1 FILNNRKVQ
10 HSSMKKAYTS
20 KEISQ
25 LIEGKLIRH
34 FGREPDNATQHQIYR
49 SACFVVRDI
58 LSELWLENHDIICS
72 QTEKQVIYLSMEFL
86 PGTSLRNHL
95 FNLGMEEIFR
105 SALKDYDQE
114 IEAFYEMEPDAG
126 LGNGGLGRLASCYLD
141 AISSCGM
148 FGQGMSICYEYG
160 IFKQKIRD
168 GIQVEE
174 PDDWLDLGD
183 CWLITKEDEAEEVH
197 FGGKLSEV
205 WDDKGKMKLIHT
217 DYTTVIAVP
226 RDMLI
231 SGYRSEAVNTLRL
244 WESTSPISIDME
256 LFAKGEYLQ
265 SMEEKHQAEI
275 ISKILY
281 PEDAHEEGKL
291 LRMKQ
296 QYFFISASMQ
306 TLTKRH
312 MQTYDSLDNFHE
324 KIAVH
329 INDTHPTMSIPELM
343 RIFIDVYGYE
353 WEDAW
358 DIVAKTV
365 SYTNHTVMPE
375 ALEQWPE
382 DLFARL
388 LPRLHSII
396 KEINRRF
403 SEELLLAF
411 PGDEALRNEMAIIF
425 NGKIRMANLCVMASH
440 TVNGVSAL
448 HSCII
453 KKKLFRGY
461 ARLTPEKFTSVTNGI
476 AYRRWLCQA
485 NPKLSELIEELCGPG
500 FKRDPVELEKLLAYK
515 EDPAVLEKLA
525 QIKRDNKLR
534 LAEYIKNRNNIIVN
548 PDSIFDVQVKR
559 LHEYKRQ
566 LLNLFHII
574 DLCNKIGE
582 NPNLEMQPR
591 TFIFGAKAAA
601 GYYMAK
607 QIIRLAC
614 KLSEHLEKDPLL
626 RERIKVVFLE
636 NYSVS
641 LSELIIPAADLS
653 EQISLAGKE
662 ASGTGNMKLMLNG
675 AVTIGTMDGANVEI
689 YNAVGKENIFIFGM
703 GAEEAERLAAGGTY
717 SPWSYYQENK
727 SIAAVIKFLA
737 NGIPGGSFGDIIN
750 SLIAGFNGEA
760 DQYFVIADFE
770 SYRNAQAEAVAAYR
784 DSLRWGGMSLTNIA
798 KAGFF
803 AADRSVREYADRI
816 WRIQSIHDPV

>member
-1 FILNNRKVQ
+1 MEKN
-10 HSSMKKAYTS
+10 YTP
-20 KEISQ
+20 KEISE
-25 LIEGKLIRH
+25 LIEGKLLRH
-34 FGREPDNATQHQIYR
+34 FGRERSNATKLQIYR
-49 SACFVVRDI
+49 AACFVVRDI
-58 LSELWLENHDIICS
+58 LSKKWLKNHDIICS

-95 FNLGMEEIFR
+95 FNLGMEDVLQ
-105 SALKDYDQE
+105 SALKDYGQE
-114 IEAFYEMEPDAG
+114 LEEFYTMEPDAG

-160 IFKQKIRD
+160 IFKQKIQD
-168 GIQVEE
+168 GKQIEQ

-183 CWLITKEDEAEEVH
+183 CWLITKEDESEEVY
-197 FGGKLSEV
+197 FGGTLSEV
-205 WDDKGKMKLIHT
+205 WDDMGRMKLIHQN
-217 DYTTVIAVP
+217 YSTVIAVP

-244 WESTSPISIDME
+244 WESTSPISIDMD

-281 PEDAHEEGKL
+281 PEDAHDEGKI

-312 MQTYDSLDNFHE
+312 MLTYGKLDNFHE

-329 INDTHPTMSIPELM
+329 INDTHPTMSILELM
-343 RIFIDVYGYE
+343 RILIDIYDYE
-353 WEDAW
+353 WEEAW
-358 DIVAKTV
+358 DIVTKTV

-382 DLFARL
+382 ALFAGL
-388 LPRLHSII
+388 LPRLHSIL
-396 KEINRRF
+396 KEINRRHN
-403 SEELLLAF
+403 EELLKAF
-411 PGDEALRNEMAIIF
+411 PDDEPVRNEMAIIQ
-425 NGKIRMANLCVMASH
+425 NGKIRMANLCVVASH
-440 TVNGVSAL
+440 TVNGVSSL
-448 HSCII
+448 HSGII
-453 KKKLFRGY
+453 KEKLFNGFS
-461 ARLTPEKFTSVTNGI
+461 RLTPDKFTNVTNGI

-485 NPKLSELIEELCGPG
+485 NPKLSSFIEELCGPG
-500 FKRDPVELEKLLAYK
+500 FIKNSQELEQLLKFK
-515 EDPAVLEKLA
+515 EDRNVLEQLA
-525 QIKRDNKLR
+525 KIKRDNKIK
-534 LAEYIKNRNNIIVN
+534 LADYIKTHNNIIVN

-566 LLNLFHII
+566 LLNLIHII
-574 DLCNKIGE
+574 DLYNKIKE

-591 TFIFGAKAAA
+591 TFLFGAKAAA

-614 KLSEHLEKDPLL
+614 KLSEQLEMDPVV
-626 RERIKVVFLE
+626 RDRIKVVFLE

-641 LSELIIPAADLS
+641 LSELIMPAADLS

-689 YNAVGKENIFIFGM
+689 YNAVGNENIFIFGM
-703 GAEEAERLAAGGTY
+703 GVEQVEQLSREGTY
-717 SPWSYYQENK
+717 SPWSYYQDSR
-727 SIAAVIKFLA
+727 SISAVIKFLA
-737 NGIPGGSFGDIIN
+737 NGLPEDSFGDIIN
-750 SLIAGFNGEA
+750 SLTTGFNGEA

-770 SYRNAQAEAVAAYR
+770 SYKIAQSEAAQAYQ
-784 DSLRWGGMSLTNIA
+784 DTFRWGGMSLTNIA
-798 KAGFF
+798 KSGIFS
-803 AADRSVREYADRI
+803 ADRSVREYADRI
-816 WRIQSIHDPV
+816 WRIPSLNDSI

>member
-1 FILNNRKVQ
+1 MDKV
-10 HSSMKKAYTS
+10 YTPN
-20 KEISQ
+20 EISE
-25 LIEGKLIRH
+25 LIQGKLMRY
-34 FGREPDNATQHQIYR
+34 FGREPEDATKQQIYR
-49 SACFVVRDI
+49 ATCFVVRDI
-58 LSELWLENHDIICS
+58 MSEMWLKHHEIICS

-86 PGTSLRNHL
+86 PGTSLRNNL
-95 FNLGMEEIFR
+95 FNLGVENIFQT
-105 SALKDYDQE
+105 ALESFGQNITE
-114 IEAFYEMEPDAG
+114 FYGMEPDAG

-160 IFKQKIRD
+160 IFKQKIQD
-168 GIQVEE
+168 GKQIEQ

-183 CWLITKEDEAEEVH
+183 CWLITKEDEAEEVR

-205 WDDKGKMKLIHT
+205 WDDQGRMKLIHK
-217 DYTTVIAVP
+217 DYTTVIAIP

-231 SGYRSEAVNTLRL
+231 SGYHSETINTLRL
-244 WESTSPISIDME
+244 WQSTSPISIDME

-281 PEDAHEEGKL
+281 PEDAHTEGKM

-312 MQTYDSLDNFHE
+312 FKTYETLDNFYD
-324 KIAVH
+324 KIAIH
-329 INDTHPTMSIPELM
+329 INDTHPTMAILELM
-343 RIFIDVYGYE
+343 RILIDEYNYE

-358 DIVAKTV
+358 EIVKKTV

-382 DLFARL
+382 DLFAKL
-388 LPRLHSII
+388 LPRLHSIL
-396 KEINRRF
+396 KEINRRLNEDLQ
-403 SEELLLAF
+403 SAF
-411 PGDEALRNEMAIIF
+411 PDNERLRNEMAIIY
-425 NGKIRMANLCVMASH
+425 NGKIRMANLCVASSH
-440 TVNGVSAL
+440 TVNGVSSL
-448 HSCII
+448 HSGII
-453 KKKLFRGY
+453 KDKLFNGFY
-461 ARLTPEKFTSVTNGI
+461 RLSPEKFTNVTNGI

-485 NPKLSELIEELCGPG
+485 NPKLSNLIEDLCGSG
-500 FKRDPVELEKLLAYK
+500 FKENSNELLKLLKFK
-515 EDPAVLEKLA
+515 EDQGVLDQLAKIKRENKIKLA
-525 QIKRDNKLR
+525 
-534 LAEYIKNRNNIIVN
+534 EVIKNNNNIIVN

-566 LLNLFHII
+566 LLNLIHII
-574 DLCNKIGE
+574 DLYNQIKE
-582 NPNLEMQPR
+582 NPEMEIQPR

-607 QIIRLAC
+607 QVIRLAC
-614 KLSEHLEKDPLL
+614 KLSEHLEKDPLV
-626 RERIKVVFLE
+626 RGRIKVVFLE

-641 LSELIIPAADLS
+641 LSEMIMPAADLS

-689 YNAVGKENIFIFGM
+689 YNEVGPENIFIFGM
-703 GAEEAERLAAGGTY
+703 SVDQVEQLHRDGNY
-717 SPWSYYQENK
+717 SPWSYYQDNR
-727 SIAAVIKFLA
+727 SIAAIIKFLA
-737 NGIPGGSFGDIIN
+737 NGIPGESFGDIIN
-750 SLIAGFNGEA
+750 SLTTGFNGEA

-770 SYRNAQAEAVAAYR
+770 SYKNAQQMVSAAYQ
-784 DSLRWGGMSLTNIA
+784 DTFRWGGMSLTNIA
-798 KAGFF
+798 KAGIFS
-803 AADRSVREYADRI
+803 ADRSVREYADRI
-816 WRIQSIHDPV
+816 WGIKSLYDTI

>member
-1 FILNNRKVQ
+1 MHNV
-10 HSSMKKAYTS
+10 YTS
-20 KEISQ
+20 KDLSK
-25 LIEGKLIRH
+25 LMEGKLLRY
-34 FGREPDNATQHQIYR
+34 FGREPDKATKQQVYR
-49 SACFVVRDI
+49 AACFVVRDI
-58 LSELWLENHDIICS
+58 LSEKWLKNHEIVCS

-86 PGTSLRNHL
+86 PGTSLRNNL
-95 FNLGMEEIFR
+95 FNLGMEETFR
-105 SALKDYDQE
+105 SALQE
-114 IEAFYEMEPDAG
+114 FGQDMDELFELEPDAG

-141 AISSCGM
+141 AIASCGM

-160 IFKQKIRD
+160 IFRQKVRE
-168 GIQVEE
+168 GRQVEE
-174 PDDWLDLGD
+174 PDDWLELGD
-183 CWLITKEDEAEEVH
+183 CWLITKEDEAEEVR

-205 WDDKGKMKLIHT
+205 WDDKGRMKLIHS

-231 SGYRSEAVNTLRL
+231 PGYQSNAVNTLRL
-244 WESTSPISIDME
+244 WQSTSPIHIDME

-281 PEDAHEEGKL
+281 PEDAHEEGKI

-312 MQTYDSLDNFHE
+312 MQTFGSLDNFHE

-329 INDTHPTMSIPELM
+329 INDTHPTMSILELM
-343 RIFIDVYGYE
+343 RILIDEYGYE
-353 WEDAW
+353 WEPAW
-358 DIVAKTV
+358 DIVAKTI

-388 LPRLHSII
+388 LPRLHSIL
-396 KEINRRF
+396 KEINRRHNDN
-403 SEELLLAF
+403 LLTIF
-411 PGDEALRNEMAIIF
+411 PDNESRRNEMAIIL
-425 NGKIRMANLCVMASH
+425 NGKIRMANLCVVASH
-440 TVNGVSAL
+440 TVNGVSSL
-448 HSCII
+448 HSGII
-453 KKKLFRGY
+453 KEKLFRGF
-461 ARLTPEKFTSVTNGI
+461 AEATPEKFTNVTNGI

-485 NPKLSELIEELCGPG
+485 NPELSDLIGELCGEG
-500 FKRDPVELEKLLAYK
+500 FKKNSTELLRLLPYK
-515 EDPAVLEKLA
+515 EDRSVLEKLA
-525 QIKRDNKLR
+525 QIKRKNKIR
-534 LAEYIKNRNNIIVN
+534 LADYIKYHNNIIVN

-566 LLNLFHII
+566 LLNLIHII
-574 DLCNKIGE
+574 DLYNRIKE
-582 NPNLEMQPR
+582 NPNLDIQPR
-591 TFIFGAKAAA
+591 TFLFGAKAAA

-614 KLSEHLEKDPLL
+614 MLSDQLEKDPAVRDL
-626 RERIKVVFLE
+626 IKVVFLE

-641 LSELIIPAADLS
+641 LSERIMPAADLS
-653 EQISLAGKE
+653 EQISLAGTE

-689 YNAVGKENIFIFGM
+689 YNAVGEENIFIFGM
-703 GAEEAERLAAGGTY
+703 RVDEVERLKQEGSY
-717 SPWSYYQENK
+717 SPWGYYQDNK
-727 SIAAVIKFLA
+727 SIASIIRFLA
-737 NGIPGGSFGDIIN
+737 NGIPGSSFGDIIN

-770 SYRNAQAEAVAAYR
+770 SYKAAQTEVSDAYR
-784 DSLRWGGMSLTNIA
+784 DRHRWGGMSLTNIA
-798 KAGFF
+798 KSGIFS
-803 AADRSVREYADRI
+803 ADRSVREYAERI
-816 WRIQSIHDPV
+816 WGIKSFDDKVSFQKTIL

>member
-1 FILNNRKVQ
+1 MDKI
-10 HSSMKKAYTS
+10 YTS
-20 KEISQ
+20 KEISKF
-25 LIEGKLIRH
+25 IEGKLLRH
-34 FGREPDNATQHQIYR
+34 FGREPDNATKLQIYR
-49 SACFVVRDI
+49 ATCFVVRDI
-58 LSELWLENHDIICS
+58 LSEMWLKNHEIICA

-86 PGTSLRNHL
+86 PGTSLRNNL
-95 FNLGMEEIFR
+95 FNLGIEEIFH
-105 SALKDYDQE
+105 SALKDYSQN
-114 IEAFYEMEPDAG
+114 IEELYQMDPDAG

-160 IFKQKIRD
+160 IFKQKIQD
-168 GIQVEE
+168 GNQIEQ
-174 PDDWLDLGD
+174 PDNWLDLGD

-205 WDDKGKMKLIHT
+205 WDDKGRMKLIHS

-281 PEDAHEEGKL
+281 PEDAHDEGKI

-312 MQTYDSLDNFHE
+312 METYENLDNFHE

-329 INDTHPTMSIPELM
+329 INDTHPTMSILELM
-343 RIFIDVYGYE
+343 RIFIDVYNYQ

-358 DIVAKTV
+358 DIVTKTV

-382 DLFARL
+382 GLFSGL
-388 LPRLHSII
+388 LPRLHSIL
-396 KEINRRF
+396 KEINRRLN
-403 SEELLLAF
+403 EELQKTF
-411 PGDEALRNEMAIIF
+411 PDNEPLRNEMAIIL

-440 TVNGVSAL
+440 TVNGVSSL
-448 HSCII
+448 HSGII
-453 KKKLFRGY
+453 KEKLFHGFSL
-461 ARLTPEKFTSVTNGI
+461 LTPDKFTNVTNGI

-485 NPKLSELIEELCGPG
+485 NPKLSDFIEELCGPG
-500 FKRDPVELEKLLAYK
+500 FKRNSQELEQLLNYK
-515 EDPAVLEKLA
+515 EDRGVLEKLA
-525 QIKRDNKLR
+525 QIKRENKIR
-534 LAEYIKNRNNIIVN
+534 LADYIKTNNNIIVS

-566 LLNLFHII
+566 LLNLIHII
-574 DLCNKIGE
+574 DLYNKLRE
-582 NPNLEMQPR
+582 NPDLEMQPR
-591 TFIFGAKAAA
+591 TFIFGAKSAA

-614 KLSEHLEKDPLL
+614 KLSEQLEKDPLVKG
-626 RERIKVVFLE
+626 RIKVVFLE

-641 LSELIIPAADLS
+641 LSELIMPAADVS
-653 EQISLAGKE
+653 EQISTAGKE

-689 YNAVGKENIFIFGM
+689 YNAVGKDNMFLFGM
-703 GAEEAERLAAGGTY
+703 SVDQVEQLKKEGTY
-717 SPWSYYQENK
+717 SPWSYYQDNR
-727 SIAAVIKFLA
+727 SISGIVQFLA
-737 NGIPGGSFGDIIN
+737 NGIQGVSFGDIIN
-750 SLIAGFNGEA
+750 SLTTGFNGEA
-760 DQYFVIADFE
+760 DQYLVIADFE
-770 SYRNAQAEAVAAYR
+770 SYKTAQSEVASTYQ
-784 DSLRWGGMSLTNIA
+784 DTFRWGGMSLVNIA
-798 KAGFF
+798 KSGIFS
-803 AADRSVREYADRI
+803 ADRSVKEYADRI
-816 WRIQSIHDPV
+816 WGIQSLHDPV

>member
-1 FILNNRKVQ
+1 MNKV
-10 HSSMKKAYTS
+10 YTS
-20 KEISQ
+20 QDISK
-25 LIEGKLIRH
+25 LIEGKLMRH
-34 FGREPDNATQHQIYR
+34 FGREADNATKHQIFR
-49 SACFVVRDI
+49 AACFVVRDI
-58 LSELWLENHDIICS
+58 LSEMWLENSDTVCS

-95 FNLGMEEIFR
+95 FNLGLEDVFQTAVESFNESLEE
-105 SALKDYDQE
+105 LYQ
-114 IEAFYEMEPDAG
+114 MEPDAG

-141 AISSCGM
+141 AISSTGM
-148 FGQGMSICYEYG
+148 LGQGMSICYEYG
-160 IFKQKIRD
+160 IFKQEIKD
-168 GIQVEE
+168 GKQIEK
-174 PDDWLDLGD
+174 PDDWLDLGES
-183 CWLITKEDEAEEVH
+183 WLITKEDESEEVH

-205 WDDKGKMKLIHT
+205 WDDKGRMKLIHK

-231 SGYRSEAVNTLRL
+231 SGYDSSVVNTLRL
-244 WESTSPISIDME
+244 WQSTSPISIDME
-256 LFAKGEYLQ
+256 LFARGEYLK

-281 PEDAHEEGKL
+281 PEDAHDEGKI

-312 MQTYDSLDNFHE
+312 VNAYGNLDRFYE
-324 KIAVH
+324 KIAIH
-329 INDTHPTMSIPELM
+329 INDTHPTMAILELM
-343 RIFIDVYGYE
+343 RILMDDYNYE
-353 WEDAW
+353 WDAAW
-358 DIVAKTV
+358 DIVTKTV

-382 DLFARL
+382 NLFAAL
-388 LPRLHSII
+388 LPRLHSIL

-403 SEELLLAF
+403 VDELIKEF
-411 PGDEALRNEMAIIF
+411 PDNETLRNEMAVIF
-425 NGKIRMANLCVMASH
+425 NGKIRMANLCVVASH

-448 HSCII
+448 HSGII
-453 KKKLFRGY
+453 KDRLFHGY
-461 ARLTPEKFTSVTNGI
+461 SLMTPDKFTNVTNGI

-485 NPKLSELIEELCGPG
+485 NPKLSNLITELCGPG
-500 FKRDPVELEKLLAYK
+500 FKRNSMELEKLM
-515 EDPAVLEKLA
+515 EFRDDRNVLEKLA
-525 QIKRDNKLR
+525 QIKRENKIH
-534 LAEYIKNRNNIIVN
+534 LADRIKYSNNITVN
-548 PDSIFDVQVKR
+548 PDSLFDVQVKR

-574 DLCNKIGE
+574 DLYNRIKE
-582 NPNLEMQPR
+582 NPNMEIQPR

-614 KLSEHLEKDPLL
+614 KLSEHLEKDPAVRDL
-626 RERIKVVFLE
+626 IKIVFLE

-641 LSELIIPAADLS
+641 LSEMIMPAADLS

-689 YNAVGKENIFIFGM
+689 FNAVGEENIFIFGM
-703 GAEEAERLAAGGTY
+703 SVDEVENIVKDGRY
-717 SPWSYYQENK
+717 SPWNFYQDNR
-727 SIAAVIKFLA
+727 SIASVIKFLA
-737 NGIPGGSFGDIIN
+737 GGIPGESFGDIIN
-750 SLIAGFNGEA
+750 SLTTGFNGEA
-760 DQYFVIADFE
+760 DHYFVIADFE
-770 SYRNAQAEAVAAYR
+770 SYKNTQQKVSEAYR
-784 DSLRWGGMSLTNIA
+784 DTLHWNRMSLANIA
-798 KAGFF
+798 KAGIFS
-803 AADRSVREYADRI
+803 ADRSVREYADRI
-816 WRIQSIHDPV
+816 WGIKPIYDSI

>member
-1 FILNNRKVQ
+1 MDKV
-10 HSSMKKAYTS
+10 YTS
-20 KEISQ
+20 KDISS
-25 LIEGKLIRH
+25 LIEGKLLRH
-34 FGREPDNATQHQIYR
+34 FGREPDHATIQQIYR
-49 SACFVVRDI
+49 AACFVVRDI
-58 LSELWLENHDIICS
+58 LSEKWLRNHDIICS

-86 PGTSLRNHL
+86 PGASLRNNL
-95 FNLGMEEIFR
+95 FNLGLEDTFAA
-105 SALKDYDQE
+105 ALAEYDQD
-114 IEAFYEMEPDAG
+114 IKKLYEMDPDAG

-160 IFKQKIRD
+160 IFKQKIQD
-168 GIQVEE
+168 GKQIET

-205 WDDKGKMKLIHT
+205 WDEKGRMRLIHQ

-231 SGYRSEAVNTLRL
+231 SGYHSDAVNTLRL
-244 WESTSPISIDME
+244 WQSTSPISIDME

-281 PEDAHEEGKL
+281 PEDAHDEGKI

-312 MQTYDSLDNFHE
+312 MQTYGNLDNFYE

-329 INDTHPTMSIPELM
+329 INDTHPTMSILELM
-343 RIFIDVYGYE
+343 RILIDIYDYS
-353 WEDAW
+353 WDHAW
-358 DIVAKTV
+358 NIVTKTV
-365 SYTNHTVMPE
+365 SFTNHTVMPE

-382 DLFARL
+382 ALFAGL
-388 LPRLHSII
+388 LPRLHSIL

-403 SEELLLAF
+403 NEELLVTF
-411 PGDEALRNEMAIIF
+411 PDDEPLRNEMAVIL
-425 NGKIRMANLCVMASH
+425 NGKIRMANLCVIASH
-440 TVNGVSAL
+440 TVNGVSSL
-448 HSCII
+448 HSGII
-453 KKKLFRGY
+453 REKLFRGFS
-461 ARLTPEKFTSVTNGI
+461 TMSPSKFTNVTNGI

-485 NPKLSELIEELCGPG
+485 NPKLSNLIEELCGPG
-500 FKRDPVELEKLLAYK
+500 FKTNSHELEHLLQYK
-515 EDPAVLEKLA
+515 EDRAVLQQLA
-525 QIKRDNKLR
+525 AIKRQNKIN
-534 LAEYIKNRNNIIVN
+534 LADYIKNNNNIIVN

-566 LLNLFHII
+566 LLNLVHII
-574 DLCNKIGE
+574 DLYNKIKE
-582 NPNLEMQPR
+582 NPNLELQPR

-614 KLSEHLEKDPLL
+614 KLSEQLEKDPVV
-626 RERIKVVFLE
+626 RDRIKVVFLE

-641 LSELIIPAADLS
+641 LSELIMPAADLS

-689 YNAVGKENIFIFGM
+689 HNAVGSDNIFIFGM
-703 GAEEAERLAAGGTY
+703 SAEQAEQLNRDGTY
-717 SPWSYYQENK
+717 SPWSYYQDNR
-727 SIAAVIKFLA
+727 SISGIIQFLA
-737 NGIPGGSFGDIIN
+737 NGIPGESFGDIIN
-750 SLIAGFNGEA
+750 SLTTGFNGEA
-760 DQYFVIADFE
+760 DQYFIIADFE
-770 SYRNAQAEAVAAYR
+770 SYKNAQLEAAKAYQ
-784 DSLRWGGMSLTNIA
+784 DTFRWGGMSLTNIA
-798 KAGFF
+798 KAGVFS
-803 AADRSVREYADRI
+803 ADRSVREYADRI
-816 WRIQSIHDPV
+816 WGIQPLYDSI

>member
-1 FILNNRKVQ
+1 
-10 HSSMKKAYTS
+10 M
-20 KEISQ
+20 
-25 LIEGKLIRH
+25 RH
-34 FGREPDNATQHQIYR
+34 FGREPGNATKQQIYR
-49 SACFVVRDI
+49 SVCLVVRDI
-58 LSELWLENHDIICS
+58 LSELWLDNHDIICS

-95 FNLGMEEIFR
+95 FNLGLEEDFR
-105 SALKDYDQE
+105 FALKEYGRE
-114 IEAFYEMEPDAG
+114 IEEFYEMEPDAG

-168 GIQVEE
+168 GMQVEE

-205 WDDKGKMKLIHT
+205 WDEKGRMKLIHT
-217 DYTTVIAVP
+217 DYTTVVAVP

-231 SGYRSEAVNTLRL
+231 SGYHSGAVNTLRL
-244 WESTSPISIDME
+244 WQSTSPISIDME

-312 MQTYDSLDNFHE
+312 MQTYGSLDNFHE

-329 INDTHPTMSIPELM
+329 INDTHPAMSIPELM
-343 RIFIDVYGYE
+343 RILIDVYGYE
-353 WEDAW
+353 WEKAW
-358 DIVAKTV
+358 DIVTKTV

-388 LPRLHSII
+388 LPRLHSIL

-403 SEELLLAF
+403 SGGLLLTF
-411 PGDEALRNEMAIIF
+411 PGDEAMRNEMAVIF

-440 TVNGVSAL
+440 TVNGVSSL
-448 HSCII
+448 HSGII
-453 KKKLFRGY
+453 KEKLFRGF

-485 NPKLSELIEELCGPG
+485 NPGLSEFIEELCGPE
-500 FKRDPVELEKLLAYK
+500 FKHDPVKLEKLLAFK
-515 EDPAVLEKLA
+515 EDRAVLEKLA
-525 QIKRDNKLR
+525 QIKRENKLR
-534 LAEYIKNRNNIIVN
+534 LAEHIKVHNNIIVN

-574 DLCNKIGE
+574 DLCNKIRE
-582 NPNLEMQPR
+582 NPGLEVQPR
-591 TFIFGAKAAA
+591 TLLFGAKAAA

-614 KLSEHLEKDPLL
+614 KLSEHIEKDPLL
-626 RERIKVVFLE
+626 RDRVRVVFLE

-641 LSELIIPAADLS
+641 LSEMIIPAADLS

-675 AVTIGTMDGANVEI
+675 AVTIGTMDGANIEI
-689 YNAVGKENIFIFGM
+689 YNAVGKDNIFIFGM
-703 GAEEAERLAAGGTY
+703 DAEEAERLAVDGTY
-717 SPWSYYQENK
+717 SPWSYYQDSR
-727 SIAAVIKFLA
+727 SIAGVVKFLA
-737 NGIPGGSFGDIIN
+737 NGMPGTSFGDIIN

-770 SYRNAQAEAVAAYR
+770 SYRNAQLEAARAYQ
-784 DSLRWGGMSLTNIA
+784 DPYRWGGMSLVNIA
-798 KAGFF
+798 KSGFF

-816 WRIQSIHDPV
+816 WGIKSFDDPV

>member
-1 FILNNRKVQ
+1 
-10 HSSMKKAYTS
+10 MDKAYTPE
-20 KEISQ
+20 EITK
-25 LIEGKLIRH
+25 LMEGKLLRH
-34 FGREPDNATQHQIYR
+34 YGREPEDATKQQIYR
-49 SACFVVRDI
+49 AACFVVRDV
-58 LSELWLENHDIICS
+58 LSEMWLKNHEIVCE

-86 PGTSLRNHL
+86 PGTSLRNNI

-105 SALKDYDQE
+105 SAVTSFGHDIDE
-114 IEAFYEMEPDAG
+114 FYRMEPDAG

-160 IFKQKIRD
+160 IFKQKILD
-168 GIQVEE
+168 GKQIEE

-197 FGGKLSEV
+197 FGGRLSEV
-205 WDDKGKMKLIHT
+205 WDDKGRMKLIHK
-217 DYTTVIAVP
+217 DYSTVIAVP

-231 SGYRSEAVNTLRL
+231 SGYDSEVVNSLRL
-244 WESTSPISIDME
+244 WQASSPISIDME

-281 PEDAHEEGKL
+281 PEDAHDEGKI

-312 MQTYDSLDNFHE
+312 MQTYGSLDNFHE

-329 INDTHPTMSIPELM
+329 INDTHPTMSILELM
-343 RIFIDVYGYE
+343 RILIDLYDYK
-353 WEDAW
+353 WENAW
-358 DIVAKTV
+358 SIVAKAV

-382 DLFARL
+382 DLFAGL
-388 LPRLHSII
+388 LPRLHSIL
-396 KEINRRF
+396 KEINRRNN
-403 SEELLLAF
+403 EELMYAY
-411 PGDEALRNEMAIIF
+411 PENERLRNEMAIIL
-425 NGKIRMANLCVMASH
+425 NGKIRMANLCVATSH
-440 TVNGVSAL
+440 TVNGVSSL
-448 HSCII
+448 HSGII
-453 KKKLFRGY
+453 REKLFNGY
-461 ARLTPEKFTSVTNGI
+461 ARIKPEKFTNVTNGI

-485 NPKLSELIEELCGPG
+485 NPKLADFIEELCGPD
-500 FKRDPVELEKLLAYK
+500 FRKNSMELENLLKYK
-515 EDPAVLEKLA
+515 EDRGVLEQLA
-525 QIKRDNKLR
+525 RIKRENKLR
-534 LAEYIKNRNNIIVN
+534 LAEYIKNNNNIIVN

-566 LLNLFHII
+566 LLNLIHII
-574 DLCNKIGE
+574 DLYNKIKE
-582 NPNLEMQPR
+582 NPDIEMQPR

-614 KLSEHLEKDPLL
+614 KLSDQLETDPVVKG
-626 RERIKVVFLE
+626 RIKIVFLE

-641 LSELIIPAADLS
+641 LSELIMPAADLS
-653 EQISLAGKE
+653 EQISLAGTE

-689 YNAVGKENIFIFGM
+689 YNAVGNENIFIFGM
-703 GAEEAERLAAGGTY
+703 GVDQVEQLKREGTY
-717 SPWSYYQENK
+717 SPWSYYQDSR
-727 SIAAVIKFLA
+727 SISAVIKFLA
-737 NGIPGGSFGDIIN
+737 NGIPGISFGDVIN
-750 SLIAGFNGEA
+750 SLTTGFNGEA
-760 DQYFVIADFE
+760 DQYLVIADFE
-770 SYRNAQAEAVAAYR
+770 SYKQAQMEVSHAYQ
-784 DSLRWGGMSLTNIA
+784 DSFRWGGMSLTNIA
-798 KAGFF
+798 KSGIFS
-803 AADRSVREYADRI
+803 ADRSVREYADRI
-816 WRIQSIHDPV
+816 WGIKSLYDPV

>member
-1 FILNNRKVQ
+1 MDKV
-10 HSSMKKAYTS
+10 YTS
-20 KEISQ
+20 KEISE
-25 LIEGKLIRH
+25 LIEGKLRRH
-34 FGREPDNATQHQIYR
+34 FGREPEDATKQQIYR
-49 SACFVVRDI
+49 AACFVVRDI
-58 LSELWLENHDIICS
+58 LSEMWLKNHEIICS

-86 PGTSLRNHL
+86 PGTSLRNNL
-95 FNLGMEEIFR
+95 FNLGYEDIFR
-105 SALKDYDQE
+105 SALKEYGQE
-114 IEAFYEMEPDAG
+114 IDDFYSMEPDAG

-160 IFKQKIRD
+160 IFKQKIQD
-168 GIQVEE
+168 GKQIEQ

-197 FGGKLSEV
+197 FGGRLSEV
-205 WDDKGKMKLIHT
+205 WDDKGRMKLIHM
-217 DYTTVIAVP
+217 DYTTVIAIP
-226 RDMLI
+226 NDMLI
-231 SGYRSEAVNTLRL
+231 SGYRSEAVNSLRL
-244 WESTSPISIDME
+244 WQSTSPISIDME

-281 PEDAHEEGKL
+281 PEDAHDEGKI

-312 MQTYDSLDNFHE
+312 MQTYGSLDNFYE

-329 INDTHPTMSIPELM
+329 INDTHPTMSILELM
-343 RIFIDVYGYE
+343 RILLDVYDYK
-353 WEDAW
+353 WEAAW
-358 DIVAKTV
+358 DIVTKTV

-382 DLFARL
+382 ELFSGL
-388 LPRLHSII
+388 LPRLHSIL
-396 KEINRRF
+396 KEINRRLN
-403 SEELLLAF
+403 EDLKKAF
-411 PGDEALRNEMAIIF
+411 PDNEPLRNEMAIIF

-440 TVNGVSAL
+440 TVNGVSSL
-448 HSCII
+448 HSSII
-453 KKKLFRGY
+453 KEKLFRGFSH
-461 ARLTPEKFTSVTNGI
+461 LTPEKFTNVTNGI

-485 NPKLSELIEELCGPG
+485 NPRLSDLIEELCGPG
-500 FKRDPVELEKLLAYK
+500 FKKNSSELEQLLNYK
-515 EDPAVLEKLA
+515 EDSGVLEKLA
-525 QIKRDNKLR
+525 QIKRENKIR
-534 LAEYIKNRNNIIVN
+534 LAEYIKNNNNIIVN

-566 LLNLFHII
+566 LLNLLHII
-574 DLCNKIGE
+574 DLYNKIKE
-582 NPNLEMQPR
+582 NPDLEMQPR

-614 KLSEHLEKDPLL
+614 KLSEQLEKDPLVKG
-626 RERIKVVFLE
+626 RIKVVFLE

-641 LSELIIPAADLS
+641 LSELIMPAADLS
-653 EQISLAGKE
+653 EQISLAGTE

-689 YNAVGKENIFIFGM
+689 YNAVGEENIFIFGM
-703 GAEEAERLAAGGTY
+703 GVDQVDQLNREGTY
-717 SPWSYYQENK
+717 SPWSYYQDSR
-727 SIAAVIKFLA
+727 SISAIIKFLA
-737 NGIPGGSFGDIIN
+737 NGIPGVSFGDIIN
-750 SLIAGFNGEA
+750 SLTTGFNGEA
-760 DQYFVIADFE
+760 DQYYVIADFE
-770 SYRNAQAEAVAAYR
+770 SYKTTQLEATHAYQ
-784 DSLRWGGMSLTNIA
+784 DTFRWGGMSLTNIA
-798 KAGFF
+798 KAGVFS
-803 AADRSVREYADRI
+803 ADRSVREYADRI
-816 WRIQSIHDPV
+816 WGIKSLYDSI